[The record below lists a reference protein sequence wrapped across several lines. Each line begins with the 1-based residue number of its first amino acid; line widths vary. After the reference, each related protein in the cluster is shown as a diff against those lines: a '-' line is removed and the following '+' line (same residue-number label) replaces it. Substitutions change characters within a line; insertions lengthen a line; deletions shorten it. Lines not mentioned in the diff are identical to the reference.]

1 MHILKEMNFFIKKV
15 KNIFY
20 FDSCSYCD
28 MFTIMLGYCKK
39 NKVCYNFIITGKGH
53 IEPNTIIAC
62 TKRI

>member
-39 NKVCYNFIITGKGH
+39 NKVCYNFNKHIICFLIGKRDCFTG
-53 IEPNTIIAC
+53 N
-62 TKRI
+62 